1 MKSKN
6 RILFLLIFVAIA
18 GLFFIS
24 WQGFGEGHLLSYRN
38 IDKGLD
44 LSGGV
49 YIVYEAQE
57 ENNTAKKDLEEST
70 TLEEDLEENANV
82 EENTN
87 VEENSNT
94 EETSSV
100 EEISSQE
107 TTISESTEETET
119 IEELGEP
126 SWEDKMRSAMS
137 MIQQRLDRKG
147 WTEANV
153 YQEGKNRIRVEIPGI
168 EDAETAVQ
176 EIGQTA
182 KLTFTDITGNVLVE
196 GKDVVNASKA
206 AITNQAGVQEI
217 VVNLEFNEKGKKDF
231 AKATEENIGNPIL
244 IMLDDN
250 LISSPIVN
258 TAITDGNAMISG
270 EFDIDSAEELASLI
284 RAGSLPFELE
294 ILEMNTVGATLGANA
309 LQTSILGGAVG
320 LVLVLIFMI
329 LFYRMNGF
337 AANLALIIYI
347 LVELILLNFFNIT
360 LTLHGIAGIMLSIG
374 MAVDA
379 NVIIFERIRE
389 ELKTGRTIKLAIN
402 KGFSRALPAILD
414 SNITTLIA
422 GGVLYWLGTGPIKG
436 FAQTL
441 MLGIVISMVTA
452 LFVTRIILNIMVG
465 AGIKNP
471 KLYGGR

>member
-1 MKSKN
+1 MKNKN

-18 GLFFIS
+18 GLFFVS
-24 WQGFGEGHLLSYRN
+24 WQGFGNGHLLSYRN
-38 IDKGLD
+38 IEKGLD

-57 ENNTAKKDLEEST
+57 DETLNANTGSTDNTQNAENTENKETLQSTTVSENSTTTLEST
-70 TLEEDLEENANV
+70 TVSE
-82 EENTN
+82 T
-87 VEENSNT
+87 
-94 EETSSV
+94 TSST
-100 EEISSQE
+100 ENLE
-107 TTISESTEETET
+107 T
-119 IEELGEP
+119 LGEP
-126 SWEDKMRSAMS
+126 TWDEKMKSAIS

-153 YQEGKNRIRVEIPGI
+153 YQEGKKRIRVEIPGV
-168 EDAETAVQ
+168 EDVETAVN

-182 KLTFTDITGNVLVE
+182 KLSFTNLQGEVLVE

-206 AITNQAGVQEI
+206 AVTNATGVQEI

-231 AKATEENIGNPIL
+231 AKATQDNIGKPLL
-244 IMLDDN
+244 ITLDN
-250 LISSPIVN
+250 NIISIPTVN
-258 TAITDGNAMISG
+258 TAITDGKAMISG
-270 EFDIDSAEELASLI
+270 SFTVESAEELASLI
-284 RAGSLPFELE
+284 RAGSLPFELK

-309 LQTSILGGAVG
+309 LKSSIFGGAVG
-320 LVLVLIFMI
+320 LLFVLVFMLIF
-329 LFYRMNGF
+329 YKMNGF
-337 AANLALIIYI
+337 AANLALISYI
-347 LVELILLNFFNIT
+347 LIELILLNYFNIT
-360 LTLHGIAGIMLSIG
+360 LTLHGIAGIILSIG

-389 ELKTGRTIKLAIN
+389 ELELGRTIKLAIN

-422 GGVLYWLGTGPIKG
+422 GAVLYWLGTGPIKG

-441 MLGIVISMVTA
+441 MLGIVISMFTA
-452 LFVTRIILNIMVG
+452 LVVTRIILNVMVG
-465 AGIKNP
+465 SGIKNP